1 MMTTKAEKQGNA
13 MIITLPEFLEVKDGE
28 KSSLLSKKKMES
40 LYWFLN
46 LKILLNTL
54 KMGSFIFPMRAWIIF
69 QLPINLISFILF
81 KSTN

>member
-13 MIITLPEFLEVKDGE
+13 MIITLPEFLEAKDGE
-28 KSSLLSKKKMES
+28 EFFIVKKKMES